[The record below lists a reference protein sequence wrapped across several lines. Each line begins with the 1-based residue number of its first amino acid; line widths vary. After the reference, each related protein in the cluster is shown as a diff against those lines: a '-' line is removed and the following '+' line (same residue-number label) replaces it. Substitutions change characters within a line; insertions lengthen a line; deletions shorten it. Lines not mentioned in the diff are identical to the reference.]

1 MAADNTRPSAC
12 STVDYGVK
20 LPRYKD
26 PDEPERY
33 RLSKAGIE
41 ACKSKKPAFPP
52 WLISFRF
59 RTRYI
64 SALATQ
70 LDRDRPH
77 LLDLQICPSRVARFF
92 GACVNLLPTF
102 AQSWIRAMMPEWFLP
117 SRVILK
123 APKRDES
130 GYIHTELF
138 DNEARAYDRLK
149 PLQGTIIPKCYGLAR
164 YNGLRALIL
173 ERLGGVSLA
182 SPQGA
187 TLTLEEISALMQP
200 CHRAMH
206 AFGVHHGDPH
216 PANYQLVDGKLM
228 ALDLEWVEWD
238 LPDEKNIQFMRMNIH
253 DLSDRYLGIQKF
265 YHRAEGLLEP
275 A

>member
-1 MAADNTRPSAC
+1 MSADNIKPSAG
-12 STVDYGVK
+12 SMVDYDVE
-20 LPRYKD
+20 LPKYYRD
-26 PDEPERY
+26 PDEPENY

-41 ACKSKKPAFPP
+41 ACKSKKPAAPP

-64 SALATQ
+64 SAFATQ
-70 LDRDRPH
+70 LDSDRPH
-77 LLDLQICPSRVARFF
+77 ILDLQICPSRVARFF
-92 GACVNLLPTF
+92 GACVDLLPAF
-102 AQSWIRAMMPEWFLP
+102 AQSWIRALMPEWFLP

-123 APKRDES
+123 AQKQGES
-130 GYIHTELF
+130 EEVMAELF
-138 DNEARAYDRLK
+138 DTETRAYDRLK
-149 PLQGTIIPKCYGLAR
+149 PLQGTVIPKCYGLAR
-164 YNGLRALIL
+164 YNGSRAMIL

-206 AFGVHHGDPH
+206 AFGVHHSDPH

-228 ALDLEWVEWD
+228 ALDLEYVEWD
-238 LPDEKNIQFMRMNIH
+238 LPDEKNILFMRTNIY
-253 DLSDRYLGIQKF
+253 DLSTRYFEDTKI
-265 YHRAEGLLEP
+265 LLSV
-275 A
+275 